1 MYWLISQQL
10 PPDYK
15 IRSMIVVIEEL
26 TVHIHLNVTACGAA
40 YCPVEASYS
49 CRCFLSRV
57 DRLAVVGDAAGVT
70 RVLADGFKD

>member
-1 MYWLISQQL
+1 MYWQISQQL

-26 TVHIHLNVTACGAA
+26 TVHIHLNVTAFGAA

-57 DRLAVVGDAAGVT
+57 DRLGVVGDAAGVT

>member
-1 MYWLISQQL
+1 MYWQISQQL

-49 CRCFLSRV
+49 CPREIIPPRFF
-57 DRLAVVGDAAGVT
+57 T
-70 RVLADGFKD
+70 VLTSMAEFSLIR